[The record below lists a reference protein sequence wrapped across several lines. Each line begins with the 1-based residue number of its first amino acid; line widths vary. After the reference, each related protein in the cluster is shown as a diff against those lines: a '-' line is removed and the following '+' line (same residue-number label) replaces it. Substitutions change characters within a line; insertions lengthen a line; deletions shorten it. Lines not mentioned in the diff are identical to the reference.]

1 MQTILSG
8 RGKRRK
14 NKHGGGMFLMSGLA
28 VAAVVIQMVLGK
40 IAFVAAAAL
49 ILAKIALFVSTT
61 VRLNIF
67 IINFEF
73 P

>member
-1 MQTILSG
+1 
-8 RGKRRK
+8 
-14 NKHGGGMFLMSGLA
+14 MFLMSGLA

-61 VRLNIF
+61 VRLGKSVKTL
-67 IINFEF
+67 NF

>member
-1 MQTILSG
+1 MAG

-28 VAAVVIQMVLGK
+28 MAAVVIQMVLGK

-61 VRLNIF
+61 VRSNVSFKI
-67 IINFEF
+67 
-73 P
+73 

>member
-1 MQTILSG
+1 
-8 RGKRRK
+8 
-14 NKHGGGMFLMSGLA
+14 MFLMSGLA

-61 VRLNIF
+61 VSLNISQKLSL
-67 IINFEF
+67 NFHNNK
-73 P
+73 